1 MTVVISPLGLDEP
14 IIVSN
19 KDSVFRLEMSH
30 TRKRSHSRRSI
41 KSFPVRKK
49 SLARLGSIRNRS
61 RSLRNF
67 EEDVTTSPT
76 VHRFVVPRLETA
88 EAKLTL
94 EKQDHIDA
102 VDRLRVR
109 IDHLESQMKTAKKAK
124 KEEQVKDIRRQL
136 SQDKFQLKIQLK
148 ILEET
153 YGLTY

>member
-1 MTVVISPLGLDEP
+1 MTVVISPLGLDEA

-41 KSFPVRKK
+41 KSFPLRKK
-49 SLARLGSIRNRS
+49 SLARLASLRNRS
-61 RSLRNF
+61 RSLANF
-67 EEDVTTSPT
+67 EENETTSPT
-76 VHRFVVPRLETA
+76 VHRFVNPRLETA
-88 EAKLTL
+88 EAKLTV
-94 EKQDHIDA
+94 EKQDHINA

-124 KEEQVKDIRRQL
+124 REDRVKDIRRKL
-136 SQDKFQLKIQLK
+136 GQDKFQLKVQLK
-148 ILEET
+148 ILEER

>member
-30 TRKRSHSRRSI
+30 TRRRSRSI
-41 KSFPVRKK
+41 KSFPLRKK
-49 SLARLGSIRNRS
+49 SLARLASLRNRS
-61 RSLRNF
+61 RSLANF

-76 VHRFVVPRLETA
+76 VHKFIAPRLETA
-88 EAKLTL
+88 AAKLTVV
-94 EKQDHIDA
+94 KQDHIDA

-124 KEEQVKDIRRQL
+124 KEDRVKDIRRQL

>member
-41 KSFPVRKK
+41 KSFPLRKK
-49 SLARLGSIRNRS
+49 SLARLGSIRNQS
-61 RSLRNF
+61 RSLSNF

-76 VHRFVVPRLETA
+76 VHKFIAPRLETA
-88 EAKLTL
+88 ETKLTL
-94 EKQDHIDA
+94 DKKDHTDA

-109 IDHLESQMKTAKKAK
+109 IDYLESQMKTAKKAK
-124 KEEQVKDIRRQL
+124 KEELVKDIKRKL
-136 SQDKFQLKIQLK
+136 SQGKFQLKVQLK
-148 ILEET
+148 ILEEM